1 MNLEQEIIYLIEDNN
16 DLIEYTQNKIIILH
30 SMLRDGI
37 YELVKES
44 KEDENEAKEFIRAA
58 IRKALKLKDS
68 DIIVLKKDH
77 IFIKVF
83 NVVKRNKVSSSEA
96 KTIAGRFNGIDKSE
110 FDDFYDEYFSKEES
124 KSFFDF
130 IVAEFVNIYFIEKK
144 IDNNLYEKNVFGYI
158 QDLIIKQ
165 LISEFDYCIEF
176 LKGFS
181 GYIFRIHF
189 NEVFESIA
197 EFILNEISISND
209 YMIDFLKYYSL
220 NVVIINGDKYIVPS
234 LENDKGLKW
243 NVISMLSI
251 VKVYTRTRTF
261 ILKLQKEIHRLDE
274 QILKLYKNDL
284 TPVEFN
290 NLYKQ
295 EKNKLS
301 NKLQK
306 EGKVLAELLDAVQ
319 RTENRNNKDNIRKK
333 IEKVKEDIVV
343 IKKAIENLSAKEISR
358 KTIEMY
364 IKLEREMET
373 MLRELKAQE
382 KILSQNK
389 ESYMSIKKSLVK
401 ALISKKQRI

>member
-83 NVVKRNKVSSSEA
+83 NEVKRNKVSSSEA

-130 IVAEFVNIYFIEKK
+130 IVKEFVEIYFINKK
-144 IDNNLYEKNVFGYI
+144 IDNNTYEKNVFGYI

-220 NVVIINGDKYIVPS
+220 NVVIINGNKYTVPS

-261 ILKLQKEIHRLDE
+261 ILKLQKDIHRLDE

>member
-44 KEDENEAKEFIRAA
+44 KEGENEAKEFIRAA

-83 NVVKRNKVSSSEA
+83 NEVKRNKVSSSEA

-130 IVAEFVNIYFIEKK
+130 IVKEFVEIYFINKK
-144 IDNNLYEKNVFGYI
+144 IDNNTYEKNVFGYI

-220 NVVIINGDKYIVPS
+220 NVVIINGNKYTVPS

-261 ILKLQKEIHRLDE
+261 ILKLQKDIHRLDE